1 MHVIKCM
8 RLFFAQNISELWSY
22 SYQHIAIL
30 TSFLY
35 RRKWRHSAVIFGF
48 QKIYLWNSVFSTNFA
63 TGELPI
69 QK

>member
-48 QKIYLWNSVFSTNFA
+48 QKIYL
-63 TGELPI
+63 
-69 QK
+69 

>member
-1 MHVIKCM
+1 MHVIKCVS
-8 RLFFAQNISELWSY
+8 LFFAQNISELWSY

-35 RRKWRHSAVIFGF
+35 RHKWLYGAVIFGF
-48 QKIYLWNSVFSTNFA
+48 QKLYLWNSVFLTNFA
-63 TGELPI
+63 TGKLAL